1 MIRSFYYAALL
12 LPIVVSSVFAGPAIL
27 FDTKTYNCGTV
38 VEGKTGRV
46 NAEFIVKNTGNAILK
61 LKNVRPGCGCTIVK
75 YDSLVQPGKFV
86 TIESQVN
93 LAGFKTGDISK
104 SITVSSNAENEPTVR
119 LTITV
124 KIKPVI
130 DVSEPFI
137 SLDAS
142 KADIPHV
149 VFLSCN
155 KPDLKVSAVSFKP
168 SDGSANAEWQNT
180 PFALKFNWIPAD
192 SVSAEGNKVFRL
204 ELYPL
209 HTVVSMPGEFTFK
222 TNHPDKPEMTMMGN
236 INK

>member
-1 MIRSFYYAALL
+1 MIRSFYHAALL
-12 LPIVVSSVFAGPAIL
+12 LSLFVSSVSAGPAIQ

-46 NAEFIVKNTGNAILK
+46 NAAFVVKNTGNSILK

-75 YDSLVQPGKFV
+75 YDSLVQPGKSV
-86 TIESQVN
+86 KIESQMN

-104 SITVSSNAENEPTVR
+104 SITVTSNAENEPTAR

-124 KIKPVI
+124 KIKAVI
-130 DVSEPFI
+130 DVSEPYI

-142 KADIPHV
+142 KADLPHV
-149 VFLSCN
+149 LFLSCN
-155 KPDLKVSAVSFKP
+155 KPDLKVSAVSFKA
-168 SDGSANAEWQNT
+168 SDGSADAGWQNI
-180 PFALKFNWIPAD
+180 PFTLKFNWIPID
-192 SVSAEGNKVFRL
+192 SVSIGGNPVFRL

-209 HTVVSMPGEFTFK
+209 HTVASMPGEFTFK
-222 TNHPDKPEMTMMGN
+222 TNHPDKPEMTMMGI